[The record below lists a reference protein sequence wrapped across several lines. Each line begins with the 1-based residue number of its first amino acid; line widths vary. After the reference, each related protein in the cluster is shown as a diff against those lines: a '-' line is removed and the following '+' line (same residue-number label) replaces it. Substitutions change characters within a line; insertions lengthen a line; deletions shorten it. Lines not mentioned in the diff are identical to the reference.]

1 MTMTLTAQAE
11 VEVKDISTDA
21 PEHVQ
26 SKEKPQNFAWFWQR
40 KDDAKDKSDA
50 KSSAQPANLA
60 APVAPSVDMPHIA
73 LILPLSGQYAVAA
86 QAIREGFIGAYYLDP
101 ANEQTDVRIY
111 DTNGDKDVVKAYTA
125 AINAGANI
133 VVGPLTKSGMETLLD
148 SKRVDNKIIV
158 ISLNTLEGR
167 NRLPQYLYPFALGPE
182 DEAYTLAERAWND
195 GHREAAALIE
205 KTTFGRRAGASFK
218 KRFEQLGGT
227 VHQMV
232 YFDQNQTLDDPVDYL
247 KQTYDFIFLMASPGQ
262 ARQVPPLIQF
272 YYNRYVPIY
281 AMANL
286 YEGTPNPGRDNDLNG
301 VIFCDSPW
309 IVNPAQRN
317 STLNAMATQLLT
329 QPIAQERLFA
339 FGVDAYKV
347 SKNIRSFS
355 ANPQFS
361 MSGATG
367 RLYMDNSGFMVREP
381 MCARFSAG
389 EPRVL

>member
-1 MTMTLTAQAE
+1 MTMTPTAHAE
-11 VEVKDISTDA
+11 VEVKDISTQA
-21 PEHVQ
+21 PKNVQ
-26 SKEKPQNFAWFWQR
+26 AKEKPQNFAWFWQS
-40 KDDAKDKSDA
+40 KDDESKSKSQA
-50 KSSAQPANLA
+50 KSPPANLA
-60 APVAPSVDMPHIA
+60 APVAPRVDAPHIA
-73 LILPLSGQYAVAA
+73 LILPLTGQYAIAA

-111 DTNGDKDVVKAYTA
+111 DTQGDKEVIQAYTS
-125 AINAGANI
+125 AINEGANI

-148 SKRVDNKIIV
+148 SKKVDNKTIV

-167 NRLPQYLYPFALGPE
+167 NRLPQYLYPFSLGPE
-182 DEAYTLAERAWND
+182 DEAYRLAEQAWND
-195 GHREAAALIE
+195 GHKEAAALIE

-218 KRFEQLGGT
+218 KRFEQLGGS

-232 YFDQNQTLDDPVDYL
+232 YFDQNQTLDDPVEYL
-247 KQTYDFIFLMASPGQ
+247 KQTYDFIFLMASATQ

-309 IVNPAQRN
+309 IVNPVERN

-329 QPIAQERLFA
+329 QPVVQERLFA
-339 FGVDAYKV
+339 FGIDAYKAA
-347 SKNIRSFS
+347 KNVRSFS
-355 ANPQFS
+355 SNPQFS
-361 MSGATG
+361 MNGATG